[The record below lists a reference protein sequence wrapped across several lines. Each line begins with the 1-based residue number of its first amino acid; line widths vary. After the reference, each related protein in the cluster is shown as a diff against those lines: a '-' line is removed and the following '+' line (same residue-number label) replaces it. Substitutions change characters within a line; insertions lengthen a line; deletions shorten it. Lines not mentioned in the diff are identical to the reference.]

1 VSFDARE
8 PNVPETIAKKL
19 AGQTA
24 YGLELRDAIRAEQ
37 LWPTPATMN
46 PNEQEDL
53 DSWQKRREQC
63 RERHGNNGFGVPLG
77 IAVRLWPTPTA
88 AMTTGPGGNREG
100 TPNLQTAV
108 SAWPTPKARDYRSV
122 SGNEDRHSPDLN
134 VAALWHTPQASDGE
148 GSRTGVSGTSG
159 TGRTPDGRKVSTSL
173 QSDLRSEIGRLN
185 PAWVCSLMGFPCGWL
200 DIGPPDQ
207 ASPKQPG
214 KRPGP

>member
-1 VSFDARE
+1 MGNVVGREDTFYILPSGNPRKVNRNGIDGSVGLARR
-8 PNVPETIAKKL
+8 V
-19 AGQTA
+19 Q
-24 YGLELRDAIRAEQ
+24 
-37 LWPTPATMN
+37 MN
-46 PNEQEDL
+46 
-53 DSWQKRREQC
+53 
-63 RERHGNNGFGVPLG
+63 
-77 IAVRLWPTPTA
+77 WPTPTA
-88 AMTTGPGGNREG
+88 ADSERQSATYMRGNPTLLGAAQLWPTPHASMANGAGEHGEG
-100 TPNLQTAV
+100 APNLQTAV
-108 SAWPTPKARDYRSV
+108 SDWPTPKARDYRSV

-200 DIGPPDQ
+200 DIGLPDQ
-207 ASPKQPG
+207 VSPKQPG